1 MRPSTVMRMARARR
15 ANEPS
20 TYQHQ
25 PEISPTLRKRF
36 DLIRAVIGER
46 TTISEAARQLD
57 IARVNMQTLVHRAEA
72 AIATTL
78 QPRSTGPAPKPPVQK
93 QLEVRVAQL
102 EKENAKLKKQLQA
115 ADDMMMAAGEIIRS
129 LRGLP
134 PATSRTSSSRSK
146 RSPQKPPSSDEE
158 PERAP
163 TEAVLRRA
171 LERLTRKS
179 RDDTRIA
186 NLLGIGVR
194 TLRRWL
200 SRLAAGKPLIQRR
213 GGVMLAGPTES
224 EQRVRE
230 TVRELH
236 GLAGAASLARTVSG
250 VSRRRA
256 AQLKHEE
263 LTSMERTRK
272 EACARVEILK
282 PGVVRGLDAMY
293 LHSGFALNVADA
305 CVPYRTSLAH
315 VPAYDADYVA
325 AVLDQ
330 DFRTHGAPLVLRD
343 DCARCHTAPVVMSV
357 LDEHRVALLQGPTY
371 YAQYYGQLE
380 RQNGEQRRWLARIAH
395 TTDDMQVELD
405 RMKTALNERWLRP
418 TLSWRSAAQCWAAR
432 GTLDDV
438 RDSFLD
444 DVHERA
450 ARLRAKGIEDRLA
463 MRLAIEQAL
472 TMKGYLR
479 VTPGRKALCE

>member
-1 MRPSTVMRMARARR
+1 MARARGP
-15 ANEPS
+15 NEPS
-20 TYQHQ
+20 TYQNQ
-25 PEISPTLRKRF
+25 PAVPPEAKKRF

-46 TTISEAARQLD
+46 TTISEAAKELD
-57 IARVNMQTLVHRAEA
+57 IARVNMQTLVHRVEA
-72 AIATTL
+72 AIVSAL
-78 QPRSTGPAPKPPVQK
+78 QPRSTGPAPKPQTEK
-93 QLEVRVAQL
+93 QLETRVAQL

-146 RSPQKPPSSDEE
+146 RSPQKPPSSDED
-158 PERAP
+158 PERAA
-163 TEAVLRRA
+163 TESILRQA
-171 LERLTRKS
+171 LHRLTRTS
-179 RDDTRIA
+179 RDDTRTA
-186 NLLGIGVR
+186 RLLGVDVR

-200 SRLAAGKPLIQRR
+200 ARIANGTPLVRRR
-213 GGVMLAGPTES
+213 GGVRHAGPAAS

-230 TVRELH
+230 IVRELH
-236 GLAGAASLARTVSG
+236 GLAGAASLARSVVG

-263 LTSMERTRK
+263 LTSIERGRK
-272 EACARVEILK
+272 QACARVEITE
-282 PGVVRGLDAMY
+282 PGIVRGFDAMH

-315 VPAYDADYVA
+315 VGAYDAERVA
-325 AVLDQ
+325 AVLDE

-357 LDEHRVALLQGPTY
+357 LDDYGVALLQGPTY

-380 RQNGEQRRWLARIAH
+380 RQNSEQRQWLEWIES

-405 RMKTALNERWLRP
+405 RMKSALNERWLRP
-418 TLSWRSAAQCWAAR
+418 TLGWRSAAQCWTAR
-432 GTLDDV
+432 RTLDDE
-438 RDSFLD
+438 RSSFLD

-450 ARLRAKGIEDRLA
+450 AHLRARSIENRLA

-472 TMKGYLR
+472 TQRGYLR
-479 VTPGRKALCE
+479 ITPGRKTLCE